1 MEGRPDGSLGR
12 DLFTSGPVPRVCCS
26 SILGLRLRWY
36 MELLPNTSRPLLIST
51 APSPFPRYPYLV
63 AGVGGGPAAT
73 PGRSRRRRP
82 LGHLQ
87 AILRRAGVDGQEVLC
102 RPHLMKWVV
111 PAGA

>member
-1 MEGRPDGSLGR
+1 
-12 DLFTSGPVPRVCCS
+12 
-26 SILGLRLRWY
+26 
-36 MELLPNTSRPLLIST
+36 MELLPNTSRPLHIST

-87 AILRRAGVDGQEVLC
+87 AILRRAGVDGQELRALHGLLGDVLEA
-102 RPHLMKWVV
+102 R
-111 PAGA
+111 AGAAQAGTVESGTADRDVWP